1 MRAKNLCCRSE
12 NANLAISSRADVLR
26 SHRFR
31 ANEIYLELNVLAD
44 TLGNLRRLKLPH
56 RIKNWSLP
64 NLRDRL
70 LQTGGRL
77 LRRASSNSGPDK
89 SEHRERER
97 RPASDSLEVF
107 WFDDDEVRLEASAR
121 VVDTTADGFGLV
133 TADPLPVGRTVWLIS
148 LACDERKVVVR
159 HCSPLADEWKSGVY
173 WVKSER
179 RRTDRWPVSGSATLT
194 WTGDGKRHEAVV
206 EMMDI
211 TESGARVDSPVAILM
226 GATCQISGLEF
237 RCEGHVCSQ
246 VSAPKDRYRIGIEFY
261 RSSIFRF

>member
-1 MRAKNLCCRSE
+1 MRTKNLCCRGE
-12 NANLAISSRADVLR
+12 NAHLAISSRADVLR
-26 SHRFR
+26 SHHFR
-31 ANEIYLELNVLAD
+31 ANKIYLELSVLAD
-44 TLGNLRRLKLPH
+44 TRGYLRRLRLPH
-56 RIKNWSLP
+56 RIKSWSLA

-77 LRRASSNSGPDK
+77 VNHASSNSGPDK
-89 SEHRERER
+89 PEHREMER

-107 WFDDDEVRLEASAR
+107 WFDDDDVRREASAR
-121 VVDTTADGFGLV
+121 VVDATADGFGLV

-148 LACDERKVVVR
+148 PNCDERRVVVR
-159 HCSPLADEWKSGVY
+159 HCSPLAEGWKSGVY

-194 WTGDGKRHEAVV
+194 WTGDGKRHEAIV

-211 TESGARVDSPVAILM
+211 TESGARVDSPVAIPM

-237 RCEGHVCSQ
+237 RCEGRVCSQ
-246 VSAPKDRYRIGIEFY
+246 VPAPKNRYRVGIEFY